1 MERTASVDPTS
12 WAGSTGVLGDLLP
25 ARARRS
31 VGSDLG
37 PLPVLGRLAMISLKS
52 SAIPWAQGPQ
62 AALQALRPTDKLA
75 IANPQLAP
83 YGQAA
88 QELLQTLGAWERVRA
103 QLVLGDNIGQA
114 TQFVL
119 SGAAPLG
126 ITAYS
131 LTRAPEAASRLQVWP
146 VPASLHA
153 PLPQRLVLIK
163 GAGAQATAFR
173 DFLLGPIARPVWEQ
187 HGYALPS

>member
-1 MERTASVDPTS
+1 MALERDYQN
-12 WAGSTGVLGDLLP
+12 LYD
-25 ARARRS
+25 R
-31 VGSDLG
+31 
-37 PLPVLGRLAMISLKS
+37 I
-52 SAIPWAQGPQ
+52 
-62 AALQALRPTDKLA
+62 AALRETMVNRLSADL

-88 QELLQTLGAWERVRA
+88 QELLHTLCVWERVRA

-119 SGAAPLG
+119 SGAAPVG

-146 VPASLHA
+146 VPPSLHA
-153 PLPQRLVLIK
+153 PLPQRLVLIRGPGRK
-163 GAGAQATAFR
+163 RRHSGIFCWAPSRDPCGSSTAMPCLPEGSAQAVDAQKHAM
-173 DFLLGPIARPVWEQ
+173 GARRP
-187 HGYALPS
+187 LPMN